1 LYGDCR
7 DVLLL
12 LRDYLHNAA
21 RTHVA
26 EAACVIIGHALAQ
39 VEQLLRGS
47 RVVLWSWP
55 AVQAMDAL
63 VQVYVEMAK
72 QVRLGT

>member
-1 LYGDCR
+1 
-7 DVLLL
+7 VLLL

-26 EAACVIIGHALAQ
+26 EAACVAMGPALAQ
-39 VEQLLRGS
+39 VEHMLRGS

-63 VQVYVEMAK
+63 VQVYVELAK
-72 QVRLGT
+72 QVCAGL